1 MEDNLI
7 HASHTRRFGL
17 RRHLA
22 LSLFACAGVAL
33 ALAVLGVI
41 LAPASVVSDFTV
53 KNLAPALSHPFGTD
67 WMGRDMFARTVC
79 GLGISALIGAVSTV
93 LSCLLALV
101 FAGLA
106 AFGGTRVDAAV
117 SWLIDLV
124 LGIPHIVLL
133 ILVSYALG
141 RGTLGVAVG
150 VALTHWPGLA
160 RVLRA
165 EMLGCLSQPYIQ
177 ASRALGVR
185 QGRIFVSHVL
195 PAVLPQ
201 LICGAVLA
209 FPHAVLHE
217 ASITFLGFG
226 LPSELP
232 AIGVI
237 LSESMG
243 YLSAGM
249 WWLAFFPGLSLVA
262 VTLLLSRVG
271 SLVRQVTS
279 AAKVQG

>member
-1 MEDNLI
+1 MGDNLI
-7 HASHTRRFGL
+7 HAPRSRRFGL

-22 LSLFACAGVAL
+22 LSLLACVAV
-33 ALAVLGVI
+33 AVILAVLGVV
-41 LAPASVVSDFTV
+41 LAPASVASDFTV
-53 KNLAPALSHPFGTD
+53 KSLAPTFSHPFGTD

-79 GLGISALIGAVSTV
+79 GLGLSALIGAVSTV
-93 LSCLLALV
+93 LSCLLALG
-101 FAGLA
+101 FAGIA
-106 AFGGTRVDAAV
+106 AFGGARVDAAV

-150 VALTHWPGLA
+150 VALTHWPSLA
-160 RVLRA
+160 RVLRT
-165 EMLGCLSQPYIQ
+165 EMLSCLSQPYMQ

-185 QGRIFVSHVL
+185 RGRIFASHVL

-209 FPHAVLHE
+209 FPHAILHE

-262 VTLLLSRVG
+262 MTLLLSRVG
-271 SLVRQVTS
+271 SLVRQVAS
-279 AAKVQG
+279 AARAQG

>member
-7 HASHTRRFGL
+7 HVSHTRRFGL

-22 LSLFACAGVAL
+22 LSLLACAGVAL
-33 ALAVLGVI
+33 ILAVLGVI
-41 LAPASVVSDFTV
+41 LAPASVASDFTV
-53 KNLAPALSHPFGTD
+53 KNLAPTLSHPFGTD

-185 QGRIFVSHVL
+185 QGRIFLSHVL

>member
-1 MEDNLI
+1 MGDNLI
-7 HASHTRRFGL
+7 HAPRSRRFGL

-22 LSLFACAGVAL
+22 LSLLACVAV
-33 ALAVLGVI
+33 AVILAVLCVV
-41 LAPASVVSDFTV
+41 LAPASVASDFTV
-53 KNLAPALSHPFGTD
+53 KSLAPTFSYPFGTD

-79 GLGISALIGAVSTV
+79 GLGLSALIGAVSTV
-93 LSCLLALV
+93 LSCLIALG
-101 FAGLA
+101 FAGIA
-106 AFGGTRVDAAV
+106 AFGGAHVDAAV

-133 ILVSYALG
+133 ILISYALG

-150 VALTHWPGLA
+150 VALTHWPSLA
-160 RVLRA
+160 RVLRT
-165 EMLGCLSQPYIQ
+165 EMLSCLSQPYMQ

-185 QGRIFVSHVL
+185 RARIFVSHVL

-201 LICGAVLA
+201 LVCGAVLA
-209 FPHAVLHE
+209 FPHAILHE

-262 VTLLLSRVG
+262 MTLLLSRVG
-271 SLVRQVTS
+271 SLVRQVAS
-279 AAKVQG
+279 AARAQG

>member
-1 MEDNLI
+1 MDGNVLHVS
-7 HASHTRRFGL
+7 HARRFGQ

-22 LSLFACAGVAL
+22 CSLCACAAVAML
-33 ALAVLGVI
+33 LLVLGFA
-41 LAPASVVSDFTV
+41 LSSSSVSTDFSQ
-53 KNLAPALSHPFGTD
+53 KNLAPSLAHPFGTD

-79 GLGISALIGAVSTV
+79 GLGISAVIGLVSTA
-93 LSCLLALV
+93 LSALFALL
-101 FAGLA
+101 FAGLS
-106 AFGGTRVDAAV
+106 AFGGQRVDAAV
-117 SWLIDLV
+117 CWLIDLV

-133 ILVSYALG
+133 ILISYALG
-141 RGTLGVAVG
+141 RGALGVAVG
-150 VALTHWPGLA
+150 VALTHWPSLA
-160 RVLRA
+160 RVLRT
-165 EMLGCLSQPYIQ
+165 EMLACLSQPYVQ

-185 QGRIFVSHVL
+185 RTRIFASHVL

-201 LICGAVLA
+201 LICGVVLA

-226 LPSELP
+226 LPSEMP

-249 WWLAFFPGLSLVA
+249 WWLAFFPGLALMA
-262 VTLLLSRVG
+262 LTLLLNRTG
-271 SLVRQVTS
+271 SLVRRAAS
-279 AAKVQG
+279 ATTVQG